1 MKFMWVQ
8 ILSDVCWLK
17 DQPLNSSMDKEYGQ
31 VRSMESF
38 HGFRVAN
45 ASGLSYWLDV
55 LLDNLFLM
63 LDRSVFDKS
72 IGIIVH
78 SNLI

>member
-1 MKFMWVQ
+1 
-8 ILSDVCWLK
+8 
-17 DQPLNSSMDKEYGQ
+17 
-31 VRSMESF
+31 MECF
-38 HGFRVAN
+38 HGFSVAN
-45 ASGLSYWLDV
+45 ASVLSSWLDV

>member
-1 MKFMWVQ
+1 
-8 ILSDVCWLK
+8 
-17 DQPLNSSMDKEYGQ
+17 
-31 VRSMESF
+31 MECL

-45 ASGLSYWLDV
+45 ASVLSSWLDV

-63 LDRSVFDKS
+63 LDQSVFDKS